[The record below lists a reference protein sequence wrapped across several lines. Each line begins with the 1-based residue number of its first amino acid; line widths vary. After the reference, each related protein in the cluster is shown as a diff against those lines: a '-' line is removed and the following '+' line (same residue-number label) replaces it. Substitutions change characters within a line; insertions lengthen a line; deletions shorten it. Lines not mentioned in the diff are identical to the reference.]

1 MFVSLISCIIY
12 ILCIFSVWEG
22 FCYGGGGGGGGGLC
36 LGVGNPSPPLY
47 QTLCVIAANKNIKL
61 RWIPDFSRGGGGGKG
76 ETQTI

>member
-1 MFVSLISCIIY
+1 MHNIY
-12 ILCIFSVWEG
+12 IMYFFSV
-22 FCYGGGGGGGGGLC
+22 GGVLLWGGGGLC

-61 RWIPDFSRGGGGGKG
+61 RWIPDFSRGGGGGGGKG

>member
-1 MFVSLISCIIY
+1 MHNIY
-12 ILCIFSVWEG
+12 IMYFFSV
-22 FCYGGGGGGGGGLC
+22 GGVLLGGGGGLC

-61 RWIPDFSRGGGGGKG
+61 RWIPDFSRGGGGGGGRKG